1 MIAKRMKI
9 MLTSQDECRLVG
21 QQKKIKKTDNVSAR

>member
-1 MIAKRMKI
+1 MKI